1 MYNKKAWHNKK
12 AWLTFATI
20 SAMALLMSSAYA
32 QNSEIATQAHSQ
44 GKPKA
49 VDAIDV
55 QKYAGT
61 WYEVA
66 RLPMYFQRNCVSD
79 VQAKYSLNADKTI
92 RVNNQCMNREG
103 ELDVSEGIA
112 YPQNDGNSQ
121 LKVSFLPKGLRWVPF
136 SKGDYWVLRVDEDYQ
151 VALVGG
157 PSHRYLWLLSRIPD
171 VDEAVIEDY
180 LNTAKAQGYDLSK
193 LIRTKHSYEK

>member
-1 MYNKKAWHNKK
+1 MHNKK

-20 SAMALLMSSAYA
+20 TGMALLMSSAYA
-32 QNSEIATQAHSQ
+32 QVSATAAQINPSAE
-44 GKPKA
+44 PKA

-55 QKYAGT
+55 QKYAGR

-92 RVNNQCMNREG
+92 RVKNQCMNKEG
-103 ELDVSEGIA
+103 ELDVSEGVA

-136 SKGDYWVLRVDEDYQ
+136 SKGDYWVLRIDEDYQ

-157 PSHRYLWLLSRIPD
+157 PSHRYLWLLSRTPD
-171 VDEAVIEDY
+171 MDEAVIENY

-193 LIRTKHSYEK
+193 LIRTKHIAEK

>member
-1 MYNKKAWHNKK
+1 MHNKK

-20 SAMALLMSSAYA
+20 TGMALFMSSAYA
-32 QNSEIATQAHSQ
+32 QDSATATQTNPSAE
-44 GKPKA
+44 PKA

-66 RLPMYFQRNCVSD
+66 RLPMYFQRNCASD

-92 RVNNQCMNREG
+92 KVRNQCMNKEG
-103 ELDVSEGIA
+103 KLDVSEGVA

-157 PSHRYLWLLSRIPD
+157 PSHRYLWLLSRTPD

-180 LNTAKAQGYDLSK
+180 LNTAIAQGYDLSK
-193 LIRTKHSYEK
+193 LIRTKHSVEK

>member
-1 MYNKKAWHNKK
+1 MHNKK

-20 SAMALLMSSAYA
+20 TGMALLMSSAYA
-32 QNSEIATQAHSQ
+32 QDSATATQTNPSAE
-44 GKPKA
+44 PKA

-66 RLPMYFQRNCVSD
+66 RLPMYFQRNCASD

-92 RVNNQCMNREG
+92 KVRNQCMNKEG
-103 ELDVSEGIA
+103 KLDVSEGVA

-157 PSHRYLWLLSRIPD
+157 PSHRYLWLLSRTPD

-180 LNTAKAQGYDLSK
+180 LNTAIAQGYDLSK
-193 LIRTKHSYEK
+193 LIRTKHSVEK

>member
-1 MYNKKAWHNKK
+1 MHNKK

-20 SAMALLMSSAYA
+20 TGMALFMSSAYA
-32 QNSEIATQAHSQ
+32 QDSATATQTNPSAE
-44 GKPKA
+44 PKA

-66 RLPMYFQRNCVSD
+66 RLPMYFQRKCASD

-92 RVNNQCMNREG
+92 KVRNQCMNKEG
-103 ELDVSEGIA
+103 KLDVSEGVA

-121 LKVSFLPKGLRWVPF
+121 LKVSFLPKGLRWMPF

-157 PSHRYLWLLSRIPD
+157 PSHRYLWLLSRTPD

-180 LNTAKAQGYDLSK
+180 LNTAIAQGYDLSK
-193 LIRTKHSYEK
+193 LIRTKHSVEK

>member
-1 MYNKKAWHNKK
+1 MHNKK

-20 SAMALLMSSAYA
+20 TGMALLMSSAYA
-32 QNSEIATQAHSQ
+32 QVSATAAQINPSAEP
-44 GKPKA
+44 KP

-55 QKYAGT
+55 QKYAGR

-79 VQAKYSLNADKTI
+79 VQAKYSLNSDKTI
-92 RVNNQCMNREG
+92 KVRNQCMNKEG
-103 ELDVSEGIA
+103 ELDVSEGVA

-121 LKVSFLPKGLRWVPF
+121 LKVSFLPKGLRWLPF
-136 SKGDYWVLRVDEDYQ
+136 SKGDYWVLRIDEDYQ

-157 PSHRYLWLLSRIPD
+157 PSHRYLWLLSRTPD
-171 VDEAVIEDY
+171 MDEAVIENY

-193 LIRTKHSYEK
+193 LIRTKHTTVK

>member
-1 MYNKKAWHNKK
+1 MHNKK

-20 SAMALLMSSAYA
+20 TGMALLMSSAYA
-32 QNSEIATQAHSQ
+32 QVSATAAQINPSAE
-44 GKPKA
+44 PKA

-55 QKYAGT
+55 QKYAGR

-66 RLPMYFQRNCVSD
+66 RLTMYFQRNCASD

-92 RVNNQCMNREG
+92 RVKNQCMNKEG
-103 ELDVSEGIA
+103 ELDVSEGVA

-157 PSHRYLWLLSRIPD
+157 PSHRYLWLLSRTPD
-171 VDEAVIEDY
+171 MDEAVIENY

-193 LIRTKHSYEK
+193 LIRTKHTTVK

>member
-1 MYNKKAWHNKK
+1 MHKKK

-20 SAMALLMSSAYA
+20 TGMALLMSSAYA
-32 QNSEIATQAHSQ
+32 QVSATAAQINPSAE
-44 GKPKA
+44 PKA

-55 QKYAGT
+55 QKYAGR

-66 RLPMYFQRNCVSD
+66 RLPMYFQRNCASD

-92 RVNNQCMNREG
+92 RVKNQCMNKEG
-103 ELDVSEGIA
+103 ELDVSEGVA

-136 SKGDYWVLRVDEDYQ
+136 SKGDYWVLRIDEDYQ

-157 PSHRYLWLLSRIPD
+157 PSHRYLWLLSRTPD
-171 VDEAVIEDY
+171 MDEAVIEDY

-193 LIRTKHSYEK
+193 LIRTKHTTVK

>member
-1 MYNKKAWHNKK
+1 MHKKK

-20 SAMALLMSSAYA
+20 TGMALLMSSAYA
-32 QNSEIATQAHSQ
+32 QVSATAAQINPSAE
-44 GKPKA
+44 PKA

-55 QKYAGT
+55 QKYAGR

-92 RVNNQCMNREG
+92 RVKNQCMNKEG
-103 ELDVSEGIA
+103 ELDVSEGVA

-136 SKGDYWVLRVDEDYQ
+136 SKGDYWVLRIDEDYQ

-157 PSHRYLWLLSRIPD
+157 PSHRYLWLLSRTPD
-171 VDEAVIEDY
+171 MDEAVIENY

-193 LIRTKHSYEK
+193 LIRTKHTIVK

>member
-1 MYNKKAWHNKK
+1 MHNKK
-12 AWLTFATI
+12 AWLTFATNTG
-20 SAMALLMSSAYA
+20 MALLMSSAYA
-32 QNSEIATQAHSQ
+32 QVSATAAQTNPSAE
-44 GKPKA
+44 PKA

-66 RLPMYFQRNCVSD
+66 RLPMYFQRNCASD

-92 RVNNQCMNREG
+92 KVRNQCLNKEG
-103 ELDVSEGIA
+103 KLDVSEGVA

-157 PSHRYLWLLSRIPD
+157 PSHRYLWLLSRTPD
-171 VDEAVIEDY
+171 MDEAVIEDY
-180 LNTAKAQGYDLSK
+180 LNTAKAQGYDLSE
-193 LIRTKHSYEK
+193 LIRTKHTIVK

>member
-1 MYNKKAWHNKK
+1 MHNKK

-20 SAMALLMSSAYA
+20 TGMALLMSSAYA
-32 QNSEIATQAHSQ
+32 QVSATAAQINPSAE
-44 GKPKA
+44 PKA

-55 QKYAGT
+55 QKYAGR

-79 VQAKYSLNADKTI
+79 VQAKYSLNSDKTI
-92 RVNNQCMNREG
+92 KVRNQCMNKEG
-103 ELDVSEGIA
+103 KLDVSEGVA

-157 PSHRYLWLLSRIPD
+157 PSHRYLWLLSRTPD

-193 LIRTKHSYEK
+193 LIRTKHTTVK

>member
-1 MYNKKAWHNKK
+1 MHNKK

-20 SAMALLMSSAYA
+20 TGMALLMSSAYA
-32 QNSEIATQAHSQ
+32 QVSATAAQINPSAE
-44 GKPKA
+44 PKA

-55 QKYAGT
+55 QKYAGR

-66 RLPMYFQRNCVSD
+66 RLPMYFQRNCASD

-92 RVNNQCMNREG
+92 RVKNQCMNKEG
-103 ELDVSEGIA
+103 ELDVSEGVA

-136 SKGDYWVLRVDEDYQ
+136 SKGDYWVLRIDEDYQ

-157 PSHRYLWLLSRIPD
+157 PSHRYLWLLSRTPD
-171 VDEAVIEDY
+171 MDEAVIENY

-193 LIRTKHSYEK
+193 LIRTKHTIVK

>member
-1 MYNKKAWHNKK
+1 MHNKK

-20 SAMALLMSSAYA
+20 TGMALLMSSAYA
-32 QNSEIATQAHSQ
+32 QVSATAAQINPSAE
-44 GKPKA
+44 PKA

-55 QKYAGT
+55 QKYAGR

-79 VQAKYSLNADKTI
+79 VQAKYSLNSDKTI
-92 RVNNQCMNREG
+92 KVRNQCMNKEG
-103 ELDVSEGIA
+103 ELDVSEGVA

-136 SKGDYWVLRVDEDYQ
+136 SKGDYWVLRIDEDYQ

-157 PSHRYLWLLSRIPD
+157 PSHRYLWLLSRTPD
-171 VDEAVIEDY
+171 MDEAVIENY

-193 LIRTKHSYEK
+193 LIRTKHTIVK

>member
-1 MYNKKAWHNKK
+1 MHNKK

-20 SAMALLMSSAYA
+20 TGMALLMSSAYA
-32 QNSEIATQAHSQ
+32 QVSATAAQINPSAE
-44 GKPKA
+44 PKA

-55 QKYAGT
+55 QKYAGR

-92 RVNNQCMNREG
+92 RVKNQCMNKEG
-103 ELDVSEGIA
+103 ELDVSEGVA

-157 PSHRYLWLLSRIPD
+157 PSHRYLWLLSRTPD
-171 VDEAVIEDY
+171 MDEAVIEDY

-193 LIRTKHSYEK
+193 LIRTNHTIVK

>member
-1 MYNKKAWHNKK
+1 
-12 AWLTFATI
+12 
-20 SAMALLMSSAYA
+20 MSSAYA
-32 QNSEIATQAHSQ
+32 QDSATATQTNPSAE
-44 GKPKA
+44 PKA

-66 RLPMYFQRNCVSD
+66 RLPMYFQRNCASD

-92 RVNNQCMNREG
+92 KVRNQCLNKEG
-103 ELDVSEGIA
+103 DLDVSEGVA

-121 LKVSFLPKGLRWVPF
+121 LKVSFLPKGLRWMPF

-157 PSHRYLWLLSRIPD
+157 PSHRYLWLLSRTPD

-180 LNTAKAQGYDLSK
+180 LNTAIAQGYDLSK
-193 LIRTKHSYEK
+193 LIRTKHSVEK

>member
-1 MYNKKAWHNKK
+1 MQ
-12 AWLTFATI
+12 TPTT
-20 SAMALLMSSAYA
+20 A
-32 QNSEIATQAHSQ
+32 Q
-44 GKPKA
+44 PKA

-55 QKYAGT
+55 QKYLGT

-66 RLPMYFQRNCVSD
+66 RLPMYFQRNCASD
-79 VQAKYSLNADKTI
+79 VQAEYSLNADQTI
-92 RVNNQCMNREG
+92 QVKNQCINTDG
-103 ELDVSEGIA
+103 KLDVSEGVA
-112 YPQNDGNSQ
+112 YSQNDGNSQ

-157 PSHRYLWLLSRIPD
+157 PSHRYLWLLSRTPD

-180 LNTAKAQGYDLSK
+180 LNTAKAQGYDLST
-193 LIRTKHSYEK
+193 LIRTKHSAEK

>member
-1 MYNKKAWHNKK
+1 MHNKK

-20 SAMALLMSSAYA
+20 TGLALLMSSAYA
-32 QNSEIATQAHSQ
+32 QVSATAAQINPSAE
-44 GKPKA
+44 PKA

-55 QKYAGT
+55 QKYAGR

-66 RLPMYFQRNCVSD
+66 RLPMYFQRNCASD
-79 VQAKYSLNADKTI
+79 VQAKYSLNSDKTI
-92 RVNNQCMNREG
+92 KVRNQCMNKEG
-103 ELDVSEGIA
+103 ELDVSEGVA

-157 PSHRYLWLLSRIPD
+157 PSHRYLWLLSRTPD
-171 VDEAVIEDY
+171 MDEAVIEDY

-193 LIRTKHSYEK
+193 LIRTKHIAEK

>member
-1 MYNKKAWHNKK
+1 MHNKK

-20 SAMALLMSSAYA
+20 TGMALLMSSAYA
-32 QNSEIATQAHSQ
+32 QDSATATQTNPSAE
-44 GKPKA
+44 PKA
-49 VDAIDV
+49 VDVIDV

-66 RLPMYFQRNCVSD
+66 RLPMYFQRNCASD

-92 RVNNQCMNREG
+92 KVRNQCLNKEG
-103 ELDVSEGIA
+103 KLDVSEGVA

-157 PSHRYLWLLSRIPD
+157 PSHRYLWLLSRTPD

-180 LNTAKAQGYDLSK
+180 LNTAIAQGYDLSK
-193 LIRTKHSYEK
+193 LIRTKHSVEK

>member
-1 MYNKKAWHNKK
+1 MHNKK

-20 SAMALLMSSAYA
+20 TGMALLMSSAYA
-32 QNSEIATQAHSQ
+32 QVSATAAQINPSAE
-44 GKPKA
+44 PKA

-55 QKYAGT
+55 QKYAGRC
-61 WYEVA
+61 YEVA

-92 RVNNQCMNREG
+92 RVKNQCMNKEG
-103 ELDVSEGIA
+103 ELDVSEGVA

-136 SKGDYWVLRVDEDYQ
+136 SKGDYWVLRIDEDYQ

-157 PSHRYLWLLSRIPD
+157 PSHRYLWLLSRTPD
-171 VDEAVIEDY
+171 MDEAVIENY

-193 LIRTKHSYEK
+193 LIRTKHTIVK

>member
-1 MYNKKAWHNKK
+1 MHNKK

-20 SAMALLMSSAYA
+20 TGMALLMSSAYA
-32 QNSEIATQAHSQ
+32 QDSATATQNNPSAD
-44 GKPKA
+44 PKA

-92 RVNNQCMNREG
+92 RVKNQCMNKEG
-103 ELDVSEGIA
+103 ELDVSEGVA

-157 PSHRYLWLLSRIPD
+157 PSHRYLWLLSRTPD
-171 VDEAVIEDY
+171 MDEAVIEDY
-180 LNTAKAQGYDLSK
+180 LNTAKAQGYVLSK
-193 LIRTKHSYEK
+193 LIRTKHSAEK

>member
-1 MYNKKAWHNKK
+1 MHNKK
-12 AWLTFATI
+12 AWIIFATI
-20 SAMALLMSSAYA
+20 TGMALLMSSAYA
-32 QNSEIATQAHSQ
+32 QDSATATQNNPSAD
-44 GKPKA
+44 PKA

-66 RLPMYFQRNCVSD
+66 RLPMYFQRNCASD
-79 VQAKYSLNADKTI
+79 VQAKYSLNSDKTI
-92 RVNNQCMNREG
+92 KVRNQCMNKEG
-103 ELDVSEGIA
+103 KLDVSEGVA

-157 PSHRYLWLLSRIPD
+157 PSHRYLWLLSRTPD
-171 VDEAVIEDY
+171 MDEAVIEDY

-193 LIRTKHSYEK
+193 LIRTKHTTVK

>member
-1 MYNKKAWHNKK
+1 MHNKK

-20 SAMALLMSSAYA
+20 TGMALLMSSAYA
-32 QNSEIATQAHSQ
+32 QVSATAAQINPSAE
-44 GKPKA
+44 PKA

-55 QKYAGT
+55 QKYAGR

-92 RVNNQCMNREG
+92 RVKNQCMNKEG
-103 ELDVSEGIA
+103 ELDVSEGVA

-121 LKVSFLPKGLRWVPF
+121 LKVSFLPKGLRWMPF
-136 SKGDYWVLRVDEDYQ
+136 SKGDYWVLRIDEDYQ

-157 PSHRYLWLLSRIPD
+157 PSHRYLWLLSRTPD
-171 VDEAVIEDY
+171 MDEAVIENY

-193 LIRTKHSYEK
+193 LIRTKHTIVK

>member
-1 MYNKKAWHNKK
+1 MHNKK

-20 SAMALLMSSAYA
+20 TGMALLMSSAYA
-32 QNSEIATQAHSQ
+32 QVSATAAQINPSAE
-44 GKPKA
+44 PKA

-55 QKYAGT
+55 QKYAGR

-92 RVNNQCMNREG
+92 RVKNQCMNKEG
-103 ELDVSEGIA
+103 ELDVSEGVA

-136 SKGDYWVLRVDEDYQ
+136 SKGDYWVLRIDEDYQ

-157 PSHRYLWLLSRIPD
+157 PSHRYLWLLSRTPD
-171 VDEAVIEDY
+171 MDEAVIENY

-193 LIRTKHSYEK
+193 LIRTKHTIVK

>member
-1 MYNKKAWHNKK
+1 MHNKK

-20 SAMALLMSSAYA
+20 TGMALFMSSAYA
-32 QNSEIATQAHSQ
+32 QDSATATQTNPSAE
-44 GKPKA
+44 PKA

-66 RLPMYFQRNCVSD
+66 RLPMYFQRNCASD

-92 RVNNQCMNREG
+92 KVRNQCLNKEG
-103 ELDVSEGIA
+103 DLDVSEGVA

-121 LKVSFLPKGLRWVPF
+121 LKVSFLPKGLRWMPF
-136 SKGDYWVLRVDEDYQ
+136 SKGDYWVLRVGLGDVYKRQD
-151 VALVGG
+151 
-157 PSHRYLWLLSRIPD
+157 RRI
-171 VDEAVIEDY
+171 AIC
-180 LNTAKAQGYDLSK
+180 GYCHGHLMWMK
-193 LIRTKHSYEK
+193 R

>member
-1 MYNKKAWHNKK
+1 MHNKK

-20 SAMALLMSSAYA
+20 TGMALLMSSAYA
-32 QNSEIATQAHSQ
+32 QVSATAAQINPSAE
-44 GKPKA
+44 PKA

-55 QKYAGT
+55 QKYAGR

-66 RLPMYFQRNCVSD
+66 RLPMYFQRNCASD
-79 VQAKYSLNADKTI
+79 VQAKYSLNSDKTI
-92 RVNNQCMNREG
+92 KVRNQCMNKEG
-103 ELDVSEGIA
+103 KLDVSEGVA

-157 PSHRYLWLLSRIPD
+157 PSHRYLWLLSRTPD
-171 VDEAVIEDY
+171 MDEAVIENY

-193 LIRTKHSYEK
+193 LIRTKHTTVK

>member
-1 MYNKKAWHNKK
+1 MHNKK

-20 SAMALLMSSAYA
+20 TGLALLMSSAYA
-32 QNSEIATQAHSQ
+32 QVSATAAQINPSAE
-44 GKPKA
+44 PKA

-55 QKYAGT
+55 QKYAGR

-66 RLPMYFQRNCVSD
+66 RLPMYFQRNCASD
-79 VQAKYSLNADKTI
+79 VQAKYSLNSDKTI
-92 RVNNQCMNREG
+92 KVRNQCMNKEG
-103 ELDVSEGIA
+103 ELDVSEGVA

-157 PSHRYLWLLSRIPD
+157 PSHRYLWLLSRTPD
-171 VDEAVIEDY
+171 MDEAVIEDY

-193 LIRTKHSYEK
+193 LIRTKHTTVK

>member
-1 MYNKKAWHNKK
+1 MHNKK
-12 AWLTFATI
+12 AWLTVATI
-20 SAMALLMSSAYA
+20 TGMALLMNSAYA
-32 QNSEIATQAHSQ
+32 QVSATAAQINPSAE
-44 GKPKA
+44 PKA

-66 RLPMYFQRNCVSD
+66 RLPMYFQRNCASD
-79 VQAKYSLNADKTI
+79 VQAKYSLNSDKTI
-92 RVNNQCMNREG
+92 KVRNQCLNKEG
-103 ELDVSEGIA
+103 KLDVSEGVA

-157 PSHRYLWLLSRIPD
+157 PSHRYLWLLSRTPD

-193 LIRTKHSYEK
+193 LIRTKHIAEK

>member
-1 MYNKKAWHNKK
+1 MTKNKKI
-12 AWLTFATI
+12 WLTAAALTGFAVWVNV
-20 SAMALLMSSAYA
+20 AQAKSSAIQTPTTA
-32 QNSEIATQAHSQ
+32 Q
-44 GKPKA
+44 PKA
-49 VDAIDV
+49 VNAIDV
-55 QKYAGT
+55 QKYLGT

-66 RLPMYFQRNCVSD
+66 RLPMYFQRNCASD
-79 VQAKYSLNADKTI
+79 VQAEYSLNADQTI
-92 RVNNQCMNREG
+92 QVKNQCINTDG
-103 ELDVSEGIA
+103 KLDVSEGVA
-112 YPQNDGNSQ
+112 YSQNDGNSQ

-157 PSHRYLWLLSRIPD
+157 PSHRYLWLLSRTPD

-193 LIRTKHSYEK
+193 LIRTKHIAEK

>member
-1 MYNKKAWHNKK
+1 MHNKK

-20 SAMALLMSSAYA
+20 TGMALLMSSAYA
-32 QNSEIATQAHSQ
+32 QVSATAAQINPSAE
-44 GKPKA
+44 PKA

-55 QKYAGT
+55 QKYAGR

-66 RLPMYFQRNCVSD
+66 RLPMYFQRNCASD
-79 VQAKYSLNADKTI
+79 VQAKYSLNSDKTI
-92 RVNNQCMNREG
+92 KVRNQCMNKEG
-103 ELDVSEGIA
+103 KLDVSEGVA

-157 PSHRYLWLLSRIPD
+157 PSHRYLWLLSRTPD
-171 VDEAVIEDY
+171 MDEAVIEDY
-180 LNTAKAQGYDLSK
+180 LNTAKAQGYDLSE
-193 LIRTKHSYEK
+193 LIRTKHTTVK

>member
-1 MYNKKAWHNKK
+1 MHNKK

-20 SAMALLMSSAYA
+20 TGMALLMSSAYA
-32 QNSEIATQAHSQ
+32 QVSATAAQINPSAE
-44 GKPKA
+44 PKA

-55 QKYAGT
+55 QKYAGR
-61 WYEVA
+61 WYEVS

-92 RVNNQCMNREG
+92 RVKNQCMNKEG
-103 ELDVSEGIA
+103 ELDVSEGVA

-136 SKGDYWVLRVDEDYQ
+136 SRGDYWVLRVDEDYQ

-157 PSHRYLWLLSRIPD
+157 PSHRYLWLLSRTPD
-171 VDEAVIEDY
+171 MDEAVIEDY
-180 LNTAKAQGYDLSK
+180 LNTAKAQGYDLSE
-193 LIRTKHSYEK
+193 LIRTKHTIVK

>member
-1 MYNKKAWHNKK
+1 MHNKK

-20 SAMALLMSSAYA
+20 TGMALLMSSAYA
-32 QNSEIATQAHSQ
+32 QVSATAAQINPSAE
-44 GKPKA
+44 PKA

-55 QKYAGT
+55 QKYAGR

-66 RLPMYFQRNCVSD
+66 RLPMYFQRNCASD

-92 RVNNQCMNREG
+92 RVKNQCMNKEG
-103 ELDVSEGIA
+103 ELDVSEGVA

-136 SKGDYWVLRVDEDYQ
+136 SKGDYWVLRIDEDYQ

-157 PSHRYLWLLSRIPD
+157 PSHRYLWLLSRTPD
-171 VDEAVIEDY
+171 MDEAVIEDY

-193 LIRTKHSYEK
+193 LIRTKHTTVK

>member
-1 MYNKKAWHNKK
+1 MHNKK

-20 SAMALLMSSAYA
+20 TGMALLMSSAYA
-32 QNSEIATQAHSQ
+32 QDSATATQTNPSAE
-44 GKPKA
+44 PKA

-55 QKYAGT
+55 QKYAGR

-66 RLPMYFQRNCVSD
+66 RLPMYFQRNCASD

-92 RVNNQCMNREG
+92 KVRNQCLNKEG
-103 ELDVSEGIA
+103 DLDVSEGVA

-136 SKGDYWVLRVDEDYQ
+136 SKGDYWVLRIDEDYQ

-157 PSHRYLWLLSRIPD
+157 PSHRYLWLLSRTPD
-171 VDEAVIEDY
+171 MDEAVIEDY

-193 LIRTKHSYEK
+193 LIRTKHTIVK

>member
-1 MYNKKAWHNKK
+1 MHNKK

-20 SAMALLMSSAYA
+20 SGIALFMSSAYA
-32 QNSEIATQAHSQ
+32 QDSATATQTNPSAE
-44 GKPKA
+44 PKA

-66 RLPMYFQRNCVSD
+66 RLPMYFQRNCASD

-92 RVNNQCMNREG
+92 KVRNQCLNKEG
-103 ELDVSEGIA
+103 DLDVSEGVA

-121 LKVSFLPKGLRWVPF
+121 LKVSFLPKGLRWMPF

-157 PSHRYLWLLSRIPD
+157 PSHRYLWLLSRTPD

-180 LNTAKAQGYDLSK
+180 LNTAIAQGYDLSK
-193 LIRTKHSYEK
+193 LIRTKHSVEK

>member
-1 MYNKKAWHNKK
+1 MHNKK

-20 SAMALLMSSAYA
+20 TGMALLMSSAYA
-32 QNSEIATQAHSQ
+32 QVSATAAQINPSAE
-44 GKPKA
+44 PKA

-55 QKYAGT
+55 QKYAGR

-66 RLPMYFQRNCVSD
+66 RLPMYFQRNCASD

-92 RVNNQCMNREG
+92 RVKNQCMNKEG
-103 ELDVSEGIA
+103 ELDVSEGVA

-157 PSHRYLWLLSRIPD
+157 PSHRYLWLLSRTPD
-171 VDEAVIEDY
+171 MDEAVIEDY

-193 LIRTKHSYEK
+193 LIRTKHTTVK

>member
-1 MYNKKAWHNKK
+1 MTKNKKI
-12 AWLTFATI
+12 WLTAVALTGLAVWVNVAQAKS
-20 SAMALLMSSAYA
+20 SAMQTPTTA
-32 QNSEIATQAHSQ
+32 Q
-44 GKPKA
+44 PKA

-55 QKYAGT
+55 QKYLGT

-66 RLPMYFQRNCVSD
+66 RLPMYFQRNCASD
-79 VQAKYSLNADKTI
+79 VQAEYSLNADQTI
-92 RVNNQCMNREG
+92 QVKNQCINTDG
-103 ELDVSEGIA
+103 KLDVSEGVA
-112 YPQNDGNSQ
+112 YSQNDGNSQ

-157 PSHRYLWLLSRIPD
+157 PSHRYLWLLSRTPD

-180 LNTAKAQGYDLSK
+180 LNTAKAQGYDLST
-193 LIRTKHSYEK
+193 LIRTKHSAEK

>member
-1 MYNKKAWHNKK
+1 MHNKK

-20 SAMALLMSSAYA
+20 TGMALLMSSAYA
-32 QNSEIATQAHSQ
+32 QVSATAAQINPSAE
-44 GKPKA
+44 PKA

-55 QKYAGT
+55 QKYAGR

-66 RLPMYFQRNCVSD
+66 RLPMYFQRNCASD

-92 RVNNQCMNREG
+92 RVKNQCMNKEG
-103 ELDVSEGIA
+103 ELDVSEGVA

-136 SKGDYWVLRVDEDYQ
+136 SRGDYWVLRVDEDYQ

-157 PSHRYLWLLSRIPD
+157 PSHRYLWLLSRTPD
-171 VDEAVIEDY
+171 MDEAVIEDY
-180 LNTAKAQGYDLSK
+180 LNTAKAQGYDLSE
-193 LIRTKHSYEK
+193 LIRTKHTIVK